1 VAIVGALQR
10 PDDGP
15 PEAIMTSIMDEPVE
29 LNAEAL
35 QAALEQVAYYTY
47 AVARP
52 KPGADPGAKLIVGV
66 DPHHPVRAIVHDD
79 LLILV
84 SAVALAE
91 YDLSTLETHLQ
102 DRNWLEFLAMSH
114 QRVMTELLE
123 SYTLLPLK
131 LCTLYTD
138 EEHARAA
145 LADNAVQFRATL
157 DQIEGA
163 VEWGVKAYCD
173 KEALAA
179 WAAHSAPQ
187 LSQLAS
193 SVAAASPGARYM
205 LEKRLQRAAQQASE
219 DLRRSYAH
227 ASHLQLAAHARAA
240 EQNPPQ
246 PAQIHGRSDDMVL
259 NGAYLV
265 DEAGA
270 NAFAA
275 TIEELR
281 AQYGPCGF
289 TFVLTGPWPAY
300 SFSTGGSGTGDA

>member
-1 VAIVGALQR
+1 
-10 PDDGP
+10 
-15 PEAIMTSIMDEPVE
+15 MTSIMDEPLE

-47 AVARP
+47 AIARL
-52 KPGADPGAKLIVGV
+52 KPGATPDAKPIMGV
-66 DPHHPVRAIVHDD
+66 DPHHPVRAIIHDD
-79 LLILV
+79 LLMLV

-91 YDLSTLETHLQ
+91 YDLSVLESHLQ
-102 DRNWLEFLAMSH
+102 DRTWLEFLATAH

-138 EEHARAA
+138 EDRARTA
-145 LADNAVQFRATL
+145 LIDNAAQFRATL

-173 KEALAA
+173 KAALAA

-205 LEKRLQRAAQQASE
+205 LEKRLQRAAQQASD
-219 DLRRSYAH
+219 DLRRSYVY
-227 ASHLQLAAHARAA
+227 ASHSLLSAQARAA

-265 DEAGA
+265 DESRAD
-270 NAFAA
+270 AFAA
-275 TIEELR
+275 AIEELR
-281 AQYGPCGF
+281 TEYEPRGF

-300 SFSTGGSGTGDA
+300 SFSAGSNAGDA

>member
-1 VAIVGALQR
+1 
-10 PDDGP
+10 
-15 PEAIMTSIMDEPVE
+15 MTSIMDEPVE
-29 LNAEAL
+29 LNPDAL
-35 QAALEQVAYYTY
+35 EAALKQVAYYTY
-47 AVARP
+47 AIARA
-52 KPGADPGAKLIVGV
+52 KPGVSPDASPIAGV
-66 DPHHPVRAIVHDD
+66 DPHHPVRAIAHGD

-84 SAVALAE
+84 SAVSLAE
-91 YDLSTLETHLQ
+91 YDLSVLESRLQ
-102 DRNWLEFLAMSH
+102 DRSWLEFLALAH
-114 QRVMTELLE
+114 QRVMTALLE

-138 EEHARAA
+138 EERARAA
-145 LADNAVQFRATL
+145 LVDSAEQFRAAL
-157 DQIEGA
+157 DRIEGA

-173 KEALAA
+173 KAALAA

-193 SVAAASPGARYM
+193 SVATASPGARYM

-219 DLRRSYAH
+219 DLRRGYAH
-227 ASHLQLAAHARAA
+227 ASHSLLAASARAA

-265 DEAGA
+265 DVAGA
-270 NAFAA
+270 DAFAA
-275 TIEELR
+275 VIEGLR
-281 AQYGPCGF
+281 AQYEPCGF

-300 SFSTGGSGTGDA
+300 SFSTASSGARDE

>member
-1 VAIVGALQR
+1 VQEIAQG
-10 PDDGP
+10 D
-15 PEAIMTSIMDEPVE
+15 
-29 LNAEAL
+29 
-35 QAALEQVAYYTY
+35 
-47 AVARP
+47 
-52 KPGADPGAKLIVGV
+52 LI
-66 DPHHPVRAIVHDD
+66 A
-79 LLILV
+79 LV
-84 SAVALAE
+84 SAVSLAE
-91 YDLSTLETHLQ
+91 YDLKALESHLQ
-102 DRNWLEFLAMSH
+102 DRSWLEFLAVSH
-114 QRVMTELLE
+114 QRVMTELLD

-138 EEHARAA
+138 EGRARAA
-145 LADNAVQFRATL
+145 MADGAEQFRAAL
-157 DQIEGA
+157 DRIEGA

-193 SVAAASPGARYM
+193 SVVAASPGARYM

-219 DLRRSYAH
+219 DLRRSYAYT
-227 ASHLQLAAHARAA
+227 SHLQLAAHARAA

-270 NAFAA
+270 DAFAA
-275 TIEELR
+275 MIEELR

>member
-1 VAIVGALQR
+1 
-10 PDDGP
+10 
-15 PEAIMTSIMDEPVE
+15 MDEPLD
-29 LNAEAL
+29 LNVAAL
-35 QAALEQVAYYTY
+35 HAALEQVAYYTY

-52 KPGADPGAKLIVGV
+52 KPGAHPKATPIAGV
-66 DPHHPVRAIVHDD
+66 DPHHPVRAITYGD
-79 LLILV
+79 LQILV

-91 YDLSTLETHLQ
+91 YDLTALESHLQ
-102 DRNWLEFLAMSH
+102 DRGWLEFLATAH

-138 EEHARAA
+138 EDRARAA
-145 LADNAVQFRATL
+145 LADNAELFRATL
-157 DQIEGA
+157 DRIEGA

-173 KEALAA
+173 KAALAA

-187 LSQLAS
+187 LSQLAN

-219 DLRRSYAH
+219 DLRRSYAY
-227 ASHLQLAAHARAA
+227 ASHSLLETHARAA

-246 PAQIHGRSDDMVL
+246 PTQIHGHSADMVL

-265 DEAGA
+265 DEAGTD
-270 NAFAA
+270 AFAA
-275 TIEELR
+275 ALEELR
-281 AQYGPCGF
+281 AQYEPCGF
-289 TFVLTGPWPAY
+289 SFELTGPWPAY
-300 SFSTGGSGTGDA
+300 SFSSGSTGSDAGDE